1 MCPQKSILTNT
12 MLPLVS
18 LTFHCSISWIG
29 LYVQTRNLW
38 PLSTIKQVTSWQKE
52 SHVWI
57 PILFHLR
64 FWQVS
69 RIAISISSFLFFWL
83 GWVDFNQ
90 VRFARSGLERE
101 STYLLGW
108 IKFLVVYLSKSIYLV
123 LVEIFLFW
131 LNLCWLYLDDNIW
144 FGFGF
149 GFEIHWFKMPWFEIH
164 LF

>member
-18 LTFHCSISWIG
+18 LTSHCSISWIG

-64 FWQVS
+64 FWEVS

-90 VRFARSGLERE
+90 VRFARSGLERV
-101 STYLLGW
+101 STYLLSW

-123 LVEIFLFW
+123 LVEIFFFLVEFMLVVFRW
-131 LNLCWLYLDDNIW
+131 QNLIW
-144 FGFGF
+144 
-149 GFEIHWFKMPWFEIH
+149 IWIWI
-164 LF
+164 

>member
-1 MCPQKSILTNT
+1 MCPQKSILTYT

-18 LTFHCSISWIG
+18 LTSHCSISWIG

-64 FWQVS
+64 FWEVS

-123 LVEIFLFW
+123 LVEIFFFW

-149 GFEIHWFKMPWFEIH
+149 GFKMPWFEIH